1 MERDV
6 LGLAGPLV
14 EAGNQALV
22 VAGVHN
28 VRVWRIGRNVTRLS
42 AAYRVPIGTID
53 GTVVAA
59 AGDGDGAIV
68 LLRAIDVVRRT
79 SISNDVIELCR
90 RLIVIASTGAATIQA
105 HGVAAIVGN
114 DHATWILR
122 VNPHAMIIAVR

>member
-59 AGDGDGAIV
+59 AGDSDGAVV

-79 SISNDVIELCR
+79 SIGNYVIELRR
-90 RLIVIASTGAATIQA
+90 RLVILAGPSLATIQT
-105 HGVAAIVGN
+105 HGYAAIVGN
-114 DHATWILR
+114 DHATRI
-122 VNPHAMIIAVR
+122 